1 MGEESRRTDAVL
13 DLLDAVYQAPFDA
26 RWWRRAGELFVP
38 LFEAD
43 CAVLAAHDHRARRV
57 ELSFAAGAGEDLALA
72 YAEHYARREWPVAPR
87 IEAPRTRL
95 VGRNDFYHGF
105 WRNQADMIHTIGGI
119 APVDD
124 FVIGNIGLPRERK
137 RGPYR
142 ASALA
147 LLDRISPHV
156 YRALRLSR
164 QLARAGFTD
173 AVQRATPASKSLAAW
188 LVDSER
194 RVVFANPRGEQVLR
208 VSDGLAIR
216 QGRLVAALA
225 AEQPAFDAALGRV
238 LRLPDAPSDVDAE
251 LALKRPRRHA
261 PLKLSIAPAPSRLLG
276 WLGDGARGAF
286 ILGHVPEAPPGYSA
300 REVQRVLA
308 LTQAEARVIA
318 ALVNGASP
326 RVIAEHFSVSLE
338 TVRAQVKSAMRRLD
352 CHRQSQLIG
361 KVLNALGRGEDSSG
375 ARDE

>member
-1 MGEESRRTDAVL
+1 MGEPGRRTDAVL

-57 ELSFAAGAGEDLALA
+57 ELSFAAGADDGLARE
-72 YAEHYARREWPVAPR
+72 YAEHYARREWPLAPR
-87 IEAPRTRL
+87 LAAPRTRL
-95 VGRNDFYHGF
+95 VRPDDFYHGF
-105 WRNQADMIHTIGGI
+105 WRHQADMVHTIGGI

-124 FVIGNIGLPRERK
+124 FVIGNLGLPRERG

-173 AVQRATPASKSLAAW
+173 AVQRASPASRSLAAW
-188 LVDSER
+188 LVDADR
-194 RVVFANPRGEQVLR
+194 RVVFANPRGEEVLR

-216 QGRLVAALA
+216 QGRLVAAVA

-251 LALKRPRRHA
+251 LVLRRPRRQA
-261 PLKLSIAPAPSRLLG
+261 ALKLSIAPAPARLLG
-276 WLGDGARGAF
+276 WLGEGARGAF
-286 ILGHVPEAPPGYSA
+286 ILGHVPEAPAGHSA
-300 REVQRVLA
+300 REVQRALA

-326 RVIAEHFSVSLE
+326 RVIAERFNVSLE
-338 TVRAQVKSAMRRLD
+338 TVRAQVKSAMRRLE
-352 CHRQSQLIG
+352 CHRQSQLIA
-361 KVLNALGRGEDSSG
+361 KVLNALGRRDDSAPS
-375 ARDE
+375 A